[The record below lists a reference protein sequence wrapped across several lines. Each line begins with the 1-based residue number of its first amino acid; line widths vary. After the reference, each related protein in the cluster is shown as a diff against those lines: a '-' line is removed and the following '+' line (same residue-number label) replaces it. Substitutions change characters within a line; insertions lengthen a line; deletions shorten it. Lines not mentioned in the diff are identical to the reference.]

1 MDVSESEVG
10 GAAAGPNWAEGFPEA
25 SYEQWRGL
33 VAGVLRKSG
42 VAEERLADAPESVL
56 ATPTYDGFDIAPLY
70 TGSTRESDPGLPGQ
84 APFVRGYR
92 PGGHGHHGWDVRA
105 RHTDTDPA
113 VLRRRLHDDLI
124 NGVSSLWITVGSARA
139 PGVAAS
145 ALSEVLADV
154 HLDLA
159 PVVVDAGSDYA
170 DAARALLTA
179 HQDAGVPDGRI
190 ISHLGIDPLT
200 TAARAGERP
209 EVAGPV
215 RFAAEHAAGRPG
227 LGLVVADGTLV
238 HDAGGSEAQEIGFAV
253 AAGTAY
259 LRALSEAGLD
269 LADAARRIEFRLAA
283 NADQFA
289 VIAKLRAVRGM
300 WNQVLQTCGVP
311 ARDRVMRVHAA
322 TSQAMMTRRDAHVN
336 MLRTTVAC
344 FAAGVGGAD
353 AVTVA
358 PFDSAVGVSDDFAR
372 RIARNT
378 QSLLVEEAHLA
389 QVIDPAGGSFYAES
403 LTGDLYRAGWAFF
416 QEVEAAGGAA
426 DALGSGM
433 LADRVDQVWER
444 RRRDLAHRRA
454 PLTGVSEFP
463 HLDEPPLPRPAAP
476 ALGAP
481 GGFPVRRY
489 AQEFEALRDRADAQT
504 GDTGHRPTVFLA
516 TLGPVAAHTARA
528 SFAVN
533 LLAAGGIAVHEPGPL
548 EGAAE
553 AAEAFAASGSRIAVI
568 CSSDAVYAEAA
579 EAVARALKGAG
590 ARRVLL
596 AGSPRDAY
604 REAGVDAFAHRGCD
618 AVALLTDLAD
628 VMLTDP
634 AHPSPAIARGGS
646 TGVGLPPSTDASG
659 ADSSGFSE
667 RASS

>member
-1 MDVSESEVG
+1 MDVSESGVG
-10 GAAAGPNWAEGFPEA
+10 DEAAPNWAEGFPDA

-33 VAGVLRKSG
+33 VAGVLRRSG
-42 VAEERLADAPESVL
+42 VAEDRLGNAPEAVL
-56 ATPTYDGFDIAPLY
+56 ATPAYDGFDIDPLY
-70 TGSTRESDPGLPGQ
+70 TGQAPQTDPGLPGQ

-92 PGGHGHHGWDVRA
+92 PGGHGADGWDVRA
-105 RHTDTDPA
+105 RHTDDDPA
-113 VLRRRLHDDLI
+113 VLRRRLHDDLM
-124 NGVSSLWITVGSARA
+124 NGVGSLWITVGGTA
-139 PGVAAS
+139 PRTPGAGAAPRGTAGAGLPAS
-145 ALSEVLADV
+145 ALGEALTDV

-159 PVVVDAGSDYA
+159 PVVLDAGPDYA
-170 DAARALLTA
+170 EASDALLTA
-179 HQDAGVPDGRI
+179 HADAGVTDGRI

-200 TAARAGERP
+200 TAARAGGRP
-209 EVAGPV
+209 DTEGPV
-215 RFAAEHAAGRPG
+215 RFAVERAADRPG
-227 LGLVVADGTLV
+227 LGLLVADGTLV
-238 HDAGGSEAQEIGFAV
+238 HDAGGSDAQELGFAV

-259 LRALSEAGLD
+259 LRALHGAGLD

-283 NADQFA
+283 NADQFS

-300 WNQVLQTCGVP
+300 WSQVLETCGV
-311 ARDRVMRVHAA
+311 AAEHRAMRLHAT
-322 TSQAMMTRRDAHVN
+322 TSAAMMTRRDPHVN

-358 PFDSAVGVSDDFAR
+358 PFDSAVGLPDDFAR

-389 QVIDPAGGSFYAES
+389 RVIDPAGGSFYVES

-416 QEVEAAGGAA
+416 QELEAAGGAA
-426 DALGSGM
+426 DAVGSG
-433 LADRVDQVWER
+433 LLRERVDQVWER

-454 PLTGVSEFP
+454 PLTGVSEYP
-463 HLDEPPLPRPAAP
+463 RLDETPLPRPAD
-476 ALGAP
+476 P
-481 GGFPVRRY
+481 GVRPSDGFPVRRY
-489 AQEFEALRDRADAQT
+489 AQDFEALRDRADARA

-516 TLGPVAAHTARA
+516 TLGPVAAYTARA
-528 SFAVN
+528 SFAAN

-548 EGAAE
+548 EGAGA
-553 AAEAFAASGSRIAVI
+553 AAEAFAASGCRIAVV
-568 CSSDAVYAEAA
+568 CSSDDVYAEHA
-579 EAVARALKGAG
+579 EAAARALKGAG

-604 REAGVDAFAHRGCD
+604 RSAGVDAFAHRGCD

-634 AHPSPAIARGGS
+634 GSP
-646 TGVGLPPSTDASG
+646 PPAPASG
-659 ADSSGFSE
+659 AAPSD
-667 RASS
+667 RAQGADT